1 MIRPIF
7 PLLAICLLAPALS
20 QASEKDPLEIAYEK
34 AQTVLEDRSFY
45 EKWKD
50 AKTFRDAKE
59 ADGVAEAARAELREL
74 ERAMKDVEAYCS
86 KRFFVN
92 SCVKEGRDKS
102 NDRRREINQ
111 IVIKVND
118 YRHALN
124 VERLKERRIA
134 RPASKKPMDIEPA
147 TVKEPSKPMNV
158 APKTPRAPSEP
169 MDFNRKE
176 RSPSEPMS
184 LGDRRRE
191 ASEPVTLSNDRA
203 AEVEAR
209 RAEAA
214 AREAQEE
221 ANLAAYEEK
230 QARAKARQEKA
241 EAMAEKRREKRL
253 ERSRELNKTIEERRA
268 AQERLEERRRNKDSG
283 LEGYF

>member
-59 ADGVAEAARAELREL
+59 ADGVAETARAELREL

-134 RPASKKPMDIEPA
+134 RPASKPMDIEPA

>member
-1 MIRPIF
+1 MTRPIL
-7 PLLAICLLAPALS
+7 PLLAICLLAPALA
-20 QASEKDPLEIAYEK
+20 QASDKDPLEIAYEK
-34 AQTVLEDRSFY
+34 AQTVLEDRSLY
-45 EKWKD
+45 EQWKD
-50 AKTFRDAKE
+50 AKTFRDEKE
-59 ADGVAEAARAELREL
+59 AEGVSEAARSQLRDIES
-74 ERAMKDVEAYCS
+74 AMKDVEAYCS
-86 KRFFVN
+86 ERFFVN
-92 SCVKEGRDKS
+92 SCIKEGRDKA

-124 VERLKERRIA
+124 VERMQERRVV
-134 RPASKKPMDIEPA
+134 RPPSEPMDIAPA
-147 TVKEPSKPMNV
+147 TVKEPSKPMKV

-169 MDFNRKE
+169 VQFNRSE

-191 ASEPVTLSNDRA
+191 ASEPVQLTNDRA

-214 AREAQEE
+214 EREAQEE

>member
-45 EKWKD
+45 ERWKD

-134 RPASKKPMDIEPA
+134 RPASKPMDIEPA

-184 LGDRRRE
+184 LGERRRD
-191 ASEPVTLSNDRA
+191 AAAPVTLSNDRA
-203 AEVEAR
+203 GDVEAR

-214 AREAQEE
+214 APTKKIRPAP
-221 ANLAAYEEK
+221 
-230 QARAKARQEKA
+230 RPVR
-241 EAMAEKRREKRL
+241 KRL
-253 ERSRELNKTIEERRA
+253 RRWPRSAAKSVSSEAANSIRRLKNA
-268 AQERLEERRRNKDSG
+268 APRRSASKSAAATRIRVLRDIFDGFGSD
-283 LEGYF
+283 LQH

>member
-1 MIRPIF
+1 MIRPIL
-7 PLLAICLLAPALS
+7 PLLALTLFAS
-20 QASEKDPLEIAYEK
+20 SFVQASEKDPLEIAYEK

-59 ADGVAEAARAELREL
+59 ADDVSEAARAELRGL
-74 ERAMKDVEAYCS
+74 ESAMKDVEAYCS
-86 KRFFVN
+86 ERFFVN
-92 SCVKEGRDKS
+92 SCIKEGRDKA

-124 VERLKERRIA
+124 VERLKERRVA
-134 RPASKKPMDIEPA
+134 RPASKPMDIAPA
-147 TVKEPSKPMNV
+147 TVKEPSKPMKV

-191 ASEPVTLSNDRA
+191 ASEPVQLTNDRA

>member
-134 RPASKKPMDIEPA
+134 RPASKPMDIEPA

-209 RAEAA
+209 RAEA
-214 AREAQEE
+214 QEE
-221 ANLAAYEEK
+221 ANLAVYEEK

>member
-1 MIRPIF
+1 M
-7 PLLAICLLAPALS
+7 
-20 QASEKDPLEIAYEK
+20 
-34 AQTVLEDRSFY
+34 EDRSFY
-45 EKWKD
+45 ERWKD

-134 RPASKKPMDIEPA
+134 RPASKPMDIEPA

-158 APKTPRAPSEP
+158 APKTPRAPSDP

-184 LGDRRRE
+184 LGDRRRD
-191 ASEPVTLSNDRA
+191 ASEPVPLSNDRA
-203 AEVEAR
+203 AEVAAR

>member
-134 RPASKKPMDIEPA
+134 RPASKPMDIEPA

-184 LGDRRRE
+184 LGERRRE

-209 RAEAA
+209 
-214 AREAQEE
+214 
-221 ANLAAYEEK
+221 
-230 QARAKARQEKA
+230 RQEKA

>member
-7 PLLAICLLAPALS
+7 PLLAICLLAPVLS

-134 RPASKKPMDIEPA
+134 RPASKPMDIEPA
-147 TVKEPSKPMNV
+147 TVKEP
-158 APKTPRAPSEP
+158 ATFR
-169 MDFNRKE
+169 
-176 RSPSEPMS
+176 
-184 LGDRRRE
+184 
-191 ASEPVTLSNDRA
+191 
-203 AEVEAR
+203 
-209 RAEAA
+209 
-214 AREAQEE
+214 
-221 ANLAAYEEK
+221 
-230 QARAKARQEKA
+230 
-241 EAMAEKRREKRL
+241 
-253 ERSRELNKTIEERRA
+253 
-268 AQERLEERRRNKDSG
+268 
-283 LEGYF
+283 

>member
-59 ADGVAEAARAELREL
+59 ADDVSEAARTELRGL
-74 ERAMKDVEAYCS
+74 ESAMKDVEAYCS
-86 KRFFVN
+86 ERFFVN
-92 SCVKEGRDKS
+92 SCIKEGRDKA

-124 VERLKERRIA
+124 VERLKERRVA
-134 RPASKKPMDIEPA
+134 RPASKPMDIAPA
-147 TVKEPSKPMNV
+147 TVKEPSKPMKV

-241 EAMAEKRREKRL
+241 EAMA
-253 ERSRELNKTIEERRA
+253 
-268 AQERLEERRRNKDSG
+268 
-283 LEGYF
+283 